1 MSEDLKVKQS
11 CYDALQA
18 AGLPEDSVLAT
29 NTSSISIT
37 KLAAKVSRHADVAA
51 VAKSQEDLICHYCHS
66 SETRFSWRPERMIG
80 YLGRI

>member
-18 AGLPEDSVLAT
+18 AGLPDDSVLAT

-37 KLAAKVSRHADVAA
+37 KLAAKVSRRVLLLA
-51 VAKSQEDLICHYCHS
+51 VMDWI
-66 SETRFSWRPERMIG
+66 
-80 YLGRI
+80 